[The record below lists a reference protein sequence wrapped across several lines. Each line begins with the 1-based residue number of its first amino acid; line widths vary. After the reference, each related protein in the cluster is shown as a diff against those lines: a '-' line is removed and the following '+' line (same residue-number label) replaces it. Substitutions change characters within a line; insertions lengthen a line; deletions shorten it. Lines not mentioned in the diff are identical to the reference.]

1 MFEDY
6 TAEALLADVLEK
18 APDGI
23 DTRTGS
29 IFYDAISG
37 IVEQIAKMYTDL
49 DQIFNYVFI
58 STASGEYLD
67 MKASEYGMTRNA
79 ATAAKYYLV
88 YEGTAPEAG
97 ARFFH
102 SDTGLYFYVEE
113 IETDDGTE
121 LILVAE
127 EAGTDGNNIA
137 EGDLAVPVNTITG
150 LTSSTFGAVYEYGTD
165 DEDDDSLRTRIQEK
179 IAGPAENGN
188 KQHYKTWC
196 ESIDGVGLARITP
209 LWNGPNTVKGVL
221 ISPLGLPVSD
231 SIVEE
236 VQEYID
242 PATLGQTV
250 EVDGKT
256 YVVGDGLGEGVA
268 NLGAHFTAAAAD
280 SVGVTV
286 EFTATLSSSASS
298 DDAVEEVT
306 EALEDYFAEL
316 VLETEDASD
325 IIVRLTAVGAIIASA
340 SSVLDYSDL
349 TLNGD
354 TENISPG
361 DDGVPV
367 VTEVVVNVES

>member
-6 TAEALLADVLEK
+6 TAEALLEDVLAK
-18 APDGI
+18 APEGI
-23 DTRTGS
+23 DTRKGS
-29 IFYDAISG
+29 IFYDAVSG
-37 IVEQIAKMYTDL
+37 IIEQIAKMYTDL

-58 STASGEYLD
+58 STTSGEYLD

-88 YEGTAPEAG
+88 YEGTAPEVG

-102 SDTGLYFYVEE
+102 NDTGLYFTIAEVEV
-113 IETDDGTE
+113 DGE
-121 LILVAE
+121 DRLILVAE
-127 EAGTDGNNIA
+127 EAGTGGNDIP
-137 EGDLAVPVNTITG
+137 EGDLAVPVNTISG
-150 LTSSTFGAVYEYGTD
+150 LTSSTFGGVYEYGTD
-165 DEDDDSLRTRIQEK
+165 EETDDDLRTRIQEK

-196 ESIDGVGLARITP
+196 ESIDGVGFARITP

-221 ISPLGLPVSD
+221 ISPLGLPCSD
-231 SIVEE
+231 SIVAE

-280 SVGVTV
+280 SVGITV
-286 EFTATLSSSASS
+286 EFTAILSSTADT
-298 DDAVEEVT
+298 DDAEAEVA
-306 EALEDYFAEL
+306 EALEEYFKEL
-316 VLETEDASD
+316 VMETETAADVV
-325 IIVRLTAVGAIIASA
+325 VRLTAVGTIIAGV
-340 SSVLDYSDL
+340 SSILDYSDL
-349 TLNGD
+349 TLNGG

-367 VTEVVVNVES
+367 VAEVIVNVES